1 MFADGGGRGRP
12 RDGHA
17 EQIALTRVAAE
28 LHQPIQDLRGL
39 DALGRGV
46 QPERVAQ
53 ADDRFHDPR
62 LFGSIE
68 HLRHEGTVDLDDVEI
83 ELAQMVEARIV
94 SAEIVER
101 HAHPDIPQRSKHGLG
116 LMQPLH
122 DRALGDLDHQA
133 MGRKGRPG
141 KQSKDSRGERGIGNL
156 PGREIHRDEEMFGP
170 GFSVADCLLE
180 QVLGHLGDIAGIFG
194 DGNESLGRR
203 ARLVPG
209 AANKTS
215 NPTGF
220 DVARSTSG

>member
-53 ADDRFHDPR
+53 ADDRSHDPR

-83 ELAQMVEARIV
+83 ELAQMVEARIA

-122 DRALGDLDHQA
+122 DRALGDLDHQTTWQA
-133 MGRKGRPG
+133 IQGFAWRAWDRKSAGARNSP
-141 KQSKDSRGERGIGNL
+141 RR
-156 PGREIHRDEEMFGP
+156 RD
-170 GFSVADCLLE
+170 V
-180 QVLGHLGDIAGIFG
+180 
-194 DGNESLGRR
+194 R
-203 ARLVPG
+203 AR
-209 AANKTS
+209 
-215 NPTGF
+215 F
-220 DVARSTSG
+220 